1 MMYISK
7 RHLISIVSLAMIL
20 FSGQHVNA
28 QADYIKVLQGRSEKI
43 VNTLGISDTARFVK
57 IRDILVNQYSSL
69 GKIHDTA
76 DLKIKTIKSSA
87 ETGNIK
93 DSLSKIVENERY
105 ANLYKLHCSF
115 IASLNG
121 NLDYNQVEA
130 VKNGMTYDVL
140 NVTYKAQ
147 TEMIPSLSDEEKQQ
161 IYIWLLEAREYAMD
175 AQSSDKKHEW
185 FGKYKGRIN
194 NYLSAKGYD
203 LKKEREQ
210 WYKRIEEQKKSAK

>member
-1 MMYISK
+1 MFISK
-7 RHLISIVSLAMIL
+7 RQLISIVSLVIVL
-20 FSGQHVNA
+20 FAGQYVNA
-28 QADYIKVLQGRSEKI
+28 QTDYIKVLQGRSEKI

-69 GKIHDTA
+69 GKIHDAA
-76 DLKIKTIKSSA
+76 DMKIKEIKSSA
-87 ETGNIK
+87 ETGNAK
-93 DSLSKIVENERY
+93 DSLLKIVENKRD
-105 ANLYKLHCSF
+105 ADLYKLHCSF
-115 IASLNG
+115 VADLYG
-121 NLDYNQVEA
+121 NLDHNQVEA

-147 TEMIPSLSDEEKQQ
+147 TEMIPSLSNEEKQQ
-161 IYIWLLEAREYAMD
+161 IYIWLLEAREHAMD
-175 AQSSDKKHEW
+175 AQSSNKKHEW

-194 NYLSAKGYD
+194 NYLSARGYD

>member
-1 MMYISK
+1 MYISK
-7 RHLISIVSLAMIL
+7 RQLISIVSLVMI
-20 FSGQHVNA
+20 FFAGQYVNA

-43 VNTLGISDTARFVK
+43 VNTLGISDTARFVI

-69 GKIHDTA
+69 GKIHDAA
-76 DLKIKTIKSSA
+76 DLRIKKIKSSA
-87 ETGNIK
+87 DTGNVK
-93 DSLSKIVENERY
+93 DSLLKIVENERY

-115 IASLNG
+115 IANLNG
-121 NLDYNQVEA
+121 NLNSDQVEA

>member
-1 MMYISK
+1 MHK
-7 RHLISIVSLAMIL
+7 NHLISILSLAMVL
-20 FSGQHVNA
+20 FAGTEVFA
-28 QADYIKVLQGRSEKI
+28 QTDYVKVLQGRSEKI
-43 VNTLGISDTARFVK
+43 VSTLGISDTVK
-57 IRDILVNQYSSL
+57 FIRIRDILVNQYSSL
-69 GKIHDTA
+69 GKIHDAA
-76 DLKIKTIKSSA
+76 DLRIKDIKSSA
-87 ETGNIK
+87 ETATVK
-93 DSLSKIVENERY
+93 DSLVKIVENGRD

-115 IASLNG
+115 IAALYG
-121 NLDYNQVEA
+121 NLDHNQVES

-147 TEMIPSLSDEEKQQ
+147 IEMIPSLKDDEKQQ
-161 IYIWLLEAREYAMD
+161 IYIWLLEAREHAMD
-175 AQSSDKKHEW
+175 AQSSNKKHEW